1 MFYTDRP
8 FRLSHTHIIIEIK
21 DTSTGRPAACS
32 TGGYNPVQRIYLAQ
46 VLYYMAIAE
55 KKRRRQNTCDI
66 NYSSKQLMIWHH
78 NDNDGRG

>member
-1 MFYTDRP
+1 
-8 FRLSHTHIIIEIK
+8 
-21 DTSTGRPAACS
+21 
-32 TGGYNPVQRIYLAQ
+32 LAQ

-78 NDNDGRG
+78 NDNDGRSWFYRPAIRKGSRH